1 MRGCIYV
8 ASVNSGALGPFTPVD
23 PEGLIYLDIVALA
36 SVLRGVVSFR
46 GPGRRAG
53 CVFMQS

>member
-1 MRGCIYV
+1 MGTENEKYNI
-8 ASVNSGALGPFTPVD
+8 D
-23 PEGLIYLDIVALA
+23 EGLIYPAIVALA

-53 CVFMQS
+53 RVYMQR